1 MEASVR
7 WTEDALSAGKT
18 ILLGLPQ
25 QSQSSVEGGRG
36 NFLHPDEGT
45 FIHYTVSRTIEGALL
60 NMSADKPVSVACKRC
75 FYFSIGVM
83 FKRVIFS
90 QKNYKID

>member
-1 MEASVR
+1 MLCPQVKLSF
-7 WTEDALSAGKT
+7 WGSLSNHSALLKGEGVISYT
-18 ILLGLPQ
+18 LMREPLL
-25 QSQSSVEGGRG
+25 
-36 NFLHPDEGT
+36 
-45 FIHYTVSRTIEGALL
+45 SRTIEGALL

-75 FYFSIGVM
+75 FYFSIRVM